1 LTEDYEF
8 SDFAEGYQVL
18 DWPAGV
24 CWTILKMT
32 FGDEKFKPIH
42 KPHNNN
48 ETRTQ
53 QMTMTMTHVSP
64 TTIDVLTNTNHE
76 QDTNHG

>member
-32 FGDEKFKPIH
+32 FGDEKSIPIH
-42 KPHNNN
+42 IPHNNN
-48 ETRTQ
+48 ETRT
-53 QMTMTMTHVSP
+53 
-64 TTIDVLTNTNHE
+64 
-76 QDTNHG
+76 